1 MANYSFILPVN
12 ENTPISSFY
21 GNRKNP
27 FDKSSNIK
35 NMHYGIIFVLNKLF
49 SLCNQRGI

>member
-35 NMHYGIIFVLNKLF
+35 NIKSALHMKNLTEQFIV
-49 SLCNQRGI
+49 